1 MYLNK
6 NQVKTEIGLILK
18 SYLPSTDKFEESFGL
33 SVTFTVNHSDPG
45 LMVKFLNPLDS

>member
-18 SYLPSTDKFEESFGL
+18 LYLLLTDKLEESFGL
-33 SVTFTVNHSDPG
+33 SGTFTVNHSDPG
-45 LMVKFLNPLDS
+45 LTGKFLNPLDS